1 MGHHP
6 IKCISSSSERENVLW
21 WVFKLNSAQA
31 AAETW
36 HLEGHTLKVNDAIS
50 CSGYVVLNERMIS
63 V

>member
-6 IKCISSSSERENVLW
+6 IKCISSSLERENVRC
-21 WVFKLNSAQA
+21 VFKLNSAKA

-36 HLEGHTLKVNDAIS
+36 HLEGHALKVNDAVS
-50 CSGYVVLNERMIS
+50 CSCYALLNERVSS